1 MNNAAIEI
9 LIRELDSLLYKV
21 ETLSDGNLTDYM
33 NIKVEEIRNAITL
46 INNK

>member
-1 MNNAAIEI
+1 MNNAAVEI
-9 LIRELDSLLYKV
+9 LTRELDSLIYKV
-21 ETLSDGNLTDYM
+21 ETLKDGNLKEYM